1 MVALGLDLFLLQC
14 WSTLH
19 FPQGA
24 APPLSG
30 VPVHYRQGLER
41 IATLQAGLF
50 RKTPAGSSFVQ

>member
-1 MVALGLDLFLLQC
+1 
-14 WSTLH
+14 
-19 FPQGA
+19 
-24 APPLSG
+24 LSG